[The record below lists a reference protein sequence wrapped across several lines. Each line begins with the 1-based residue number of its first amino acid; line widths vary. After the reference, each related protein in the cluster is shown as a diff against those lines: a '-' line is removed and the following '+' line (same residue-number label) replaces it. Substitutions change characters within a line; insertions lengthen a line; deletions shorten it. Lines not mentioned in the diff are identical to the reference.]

1 MGRPRTTRFFVG
13 MVAGLPHAILSM
25 ECPDM
30 LTPERGTLPRP
41 PNIAPAGPDDWAA
54 RLREEWRQRQGS
66 HEI

>member
-41 PNIAPAGPDDWAA
+41 PNIAPLVLMIGPRAYERND
-54 RLREEWRQRQGS
+54 GS
-66 HEI
+66 DKDRTR